1 MQVFFKPLTVSF
13 FLSNKMNTVTVD
25 LPPGF
30 HFQKVL
36 DVKDGLLECLA
47 VDDKNNQ
54 YKTLVIIFNLE

>member
-1 MQVFFKPLTVSF
+1 
-13 FLSNKMNTVTVD
+13 MNTVTVD

-54 YKTLVIIFNLE
+54 YRTLVIIFNLE